1 MAQSARNILKSMNS
15 LDMKGCSAMHSST
28 GADKEGQCARSHP
41 AFQGLD
47 KPKVDA
53 IVMLA
58 TVVFK
63 HGLWA
68 VPDRT
73 KYIPDL
79 LAEV

>member
-1 MAQSARNILKSMNS
+1 VL
-15 LDMKGCSAMHSST
+15 T
-28 GADKEGQCARSHP
+28 SHP

-58 TVVFK
+58 TVGFK

-73 KYIPDL
+73 EYIPNL
-79 LAEV
+79 FAEV